1 MIEITYAGFGLD
13 YSLTADRQHLKACI
27 SPDRF
32 FPCPTLSGA
41 GCKQL
46 QVCLLRAAGWWPL
59 SSPNV
64 QPGVCSPV
72 AVATHS
78 LASGLSQSINFY
90 IMSYFIIV
98 SAHFGF
104 LSPGTQ
110 LYWWNVP
117 SWGVVSGISFYFCSV
132 NNCGRGTAKGWLELL
147 LLMLLK
153 LFLTSLFQSEMV
165 QFMPTV
171 KIRD

>member
-1 MIEITYAGFGLD
+1 MHQSRSIF
-13 YSLTADRQHLKACI
+13 
-27 SPDRF
+27 
-32 FPCPTLSGA
+32 
-41 GCKQL
+41 
-46 QVCLLRAAGWWPL
+46 PL
-59 SSPNV
+59 SHVVWSWLQTV
-64 QPGVCSPV
+64 AGVFAQGSRMMAFKQPQCAAWCVCSPV